1 MYICPTVGGG
11 SVSNMLNTHIAV
23 LVSIKHVEYARYT
36 VISSITFSPEFSY
49 YTLIAAVTSSGVSQ
63 PTILAGSSWIL
74 CTDTSTRQRL
84 HSVALCF
91 AVIFSTV
98 SPSTIDQ
105 MMSCFLI
112 LWGIQLL
119 SVQFCSVLY
128 CAVLFCYCT
137 IDVYYVDVITSQKLW
152 LHYYICVYI
161 MYQGVEAFDHS

>member
-11 SVSNMLNTHIAV
+11 TVSNMLNTHVTV

-49 YTLIAAVTSSGVSQ
+49 YSLIAAVTSSGVSQ

-98 SPSTIDQ
+98 SPSTIRSDDVLL
-105 MMSCFLI
+105 LI

-137 IDVYYVDVITSQKLW
+137 MDVYYVDVITSQKLW
-152 LHYYICVYI
+152 LHYYICMYI
-161 MYQGVEAFDHS
+161 VHQGVEAFDHS